1 MINQPFL
8 VCSSLLKVVAL
19 VTPVDQICPGGPIVV
34 PYQVIL
40 LLVYVLWFNFIFGLK
55 FISLCFQLIIIHYY
69 TLKQR
74 EIKFKPRIKLNHNL
88 YFDKT

>member
-8 VCSSLLKVVAL
+8 VCSSLLKAVAL

-34 PYQVIL
+34 PYEIIL
-40 LLVYVLWFNFIFGLK
+40 LLVYVLWFSFIFGLK